1 MLRSAVSTALGLLP
15 LRLHEALT
23 PRPAI
28 VLLYH
33 AVGPP
38 LPHVR
43 HLYPHKSAAEFEA
56 DLAWLARRY
65 RMVSCADLGADGA
78 ASTRD
83 RPAAHVTFD
92 DGYRECATVAAPILR
107 RMGIPCTFFV
117 TTDLVDNHVLFH
129 RNRVSL
135 CLETLAAMPEP
146 HLTAFLRDHA
156 RRSGSAERD
165 RRAFAGW
172 LLGLPP
178 SEIAEIDRVCAAL
191 GVDPGRFLEEHTPY
205 LTTADIRDLD
215 ADGFTIGAHGR
226 RHVPLGSLDETA
238 ARAEILESCAAVG
251 AIIGADRVPFAFPH
265 SADGVDRGF
274 LARLLRENP
283 GVGLL
288 FDTGRLR
295 PDLPFIVNRVT
306 VDRPTPRPGSTGI
319 AREIKDAYVEEF
331 ISRLRR

>member
-15 LRLHEALT
+15 LGIHEALT
-23 PRPAI
+23 PRGAI

-43 HLYPHKSAAEFEA
+43 HLYQHKSAAEFEA
-56 DLAWLARRY
+56 DLACLARRY
-65 RMVSCADLGADGA
+65 RMVSCADLGEGGA
-78 ASTRD
+78 PPTRD
-83 RPAAHVTFD
+83 RPVAHVTFD
-92 DGYRECATVAAPILR
+92 DGYRECATIAAPILR

-117 TTDLVDNHVLFH
+117 TTDLVDNQLLFH
-129 RNRVSL
+129 RNKVSL

-156 RRSGSAERD
+156 RRSGSAQRD
-165 RRAFAGW
+165 CRAFAAW

-178 SEIAEIDRVCAAL
+178 SGVAEIDRVCAAL
-191 GVDPGRFLEEHTPY
+191 GVDAGRYLEERTPY
-205 LTTADIRDLD
+205 LTTSDIRAL
-215 ADGFTIGAHGR
+215 ATEGFTIGAHGR
-226 RHVPLGSLDETA
+226 RHVPLGSLDETG

-251 AIIGADRVPFAFPH
+251 AMIGADRVPFAFPH
-265 SADGVDRGF
+265 SADGVDRAF
-274 LARLLRENP
+274 LARLRRENP

-295 PDLPFIVNRVT
+295 PDVPFIVNRVT
-306 VDRPTPRPGSTGI
+306 VDRPTPRPESTGI

-331 ISRLRR
+331 ISRQRR